1 MRLLRTYEGSTNIV
15 GYVREHLD
23 QSFHIP
29 LQSLGRI

>member
-1 MRLLRTYEGSTNIV
+1 MRLLRVIMTNIV